1 MMNNSNNNSNNNT
14 RNGNSTRNG
23 DGLYD
28 KLWYLRQRYFRI
40 HDILSMNENQI
51 RNSVLTYLL
60 MKEFNITRD
69 TSVEDL
75 YSIKEKIEQEN
86 SSKAVK
92 MKRLD
97 IILTLIATYSN
108 DRREPLDRLMVMNE
122 LIDEG
127 IIAYSITD
135 GIIKVDVEK
144 TKENASKKKD
154 ELEREIIELKKR
166 DIVQVNL

>member
-1 MMNNSNNNSNNNT
+1 MGNIGV
-14 RNGNSTRNG
+14 RNDNG
-23 DGLYD
+23 YD

-40 HDILSMNENQI
+40 HDILSMNENQL
-51 RNSVLTYLL
+51 RNQVLTYLL
-60 MKEFNITRD
+60 MKEYGITKD
-69 TSVEDL
+69 TKIEDL
-75 YSIKEKIEQEN
+75 YSIKSRIEQEEN

-97 IILTLIATYSN
+97 IILTLIAVYSN

-127 IIAYSITD
+127 IIAYSIMD
-135 GIIKVDVEK
+135 GVLKVDLEK

-154 ELEREIIELKKR
+154 ELEREIIELKKK
-166 DIVQVNL
+166 QLLY

>member
-1 MMNNSNNNSNNNT
+1 MN
-14 RNGNSTRNG
+14 
-23 DGLYD
+23 D
-28 KLWYLRQRYFRI
+28 
-40 HDILSMNENQI
+40 NQI

-60 MKEFNITRD
+60 MKEFGITKD
-69 TSVEDL
+69 TKIEDL
-75 YSIKEKIEQEN
+75 YSIKKKIEQEN
-86 SSKAVK
+86 ASKAVK

-97 IILTLIATYSN
+97 IILTLIAVYSN

-144 TKENASKKKD
+144 TRENASKKKD
-154 ELEREIIELKKR
+154 ELEREIIELKKK
-166 DIVQVNL
+166 QLY

>member
-1 MMNNSNNNSNNNT
+1 
-14 RNGNSTRNG
+14 
-23 DGLYD
+23 
-28 KLWYLRQRYFRI
+28 
-40 HDILSMNENQI
+40 MNENQI

-60 MKEFNITRD
+60 MKEYGITKD
-69 TSVEDL
+69 TKIEDL
-75 YSIKEKIEQEN
+75 YSIKSRIEQEN

-97 IILTLIATYSN
+97 IILTLIAIYSN

-127 IIAYSITD
+127 IIAYSIMD
-135 GIIKVDVEK
+135 GIIKVDLEK

-154 ELEREIIELKKR
+154 ELEREIIELKKK
-166 DIVQVNL
+166 QMY

>member
-1 MMNNSNNNSNNNT
+1 MN
-14 RNGNSTRNG
+14 
-23 DGLYD
+23 D
-28 KLWYLRQRYFRI
+28 
-40 HDILSMNENQI
+40 NQL

-60 MKEFNITRD
+60 MKEYGITKD
-69 TSVEDL
+69 TKIEDL
-75 YSIKEKIEQEN
+75 YRIKSRIEQEEN
-86 SSKAVK
+86 ASKAVK

-97 IILTLIATYSN
+97 IILTLIAVYSN

-144 TKENASKKKD
+144 TRENASKKKD
-154 ELEREIIELKKR
+154 ELEREIIELKKK
-166 DIVQVNL
+166 QLY

>member
-1 MMNNSNNNSNNNT
+1 MMVSNNKNNN
-14 RNGNSTRNG
+14 NNNN
-23 DGLYD
+23 DYD
-28 KLWYLRQRYFRI
+28 RLWYLRQRYFRI

-60 MKEFNITRD
+60 MKEYGITKD
-69 TSVEDL
+69 TKIEDL
-75 YSIKEKIEQEN
+75 YSIKSRIEQEN

-97 IILTLIATYSN
+97 IILTLIAVYSN

-127 IIAYSITD
+127 IIAYSIMD
-135 GIIKVDVEK
+135 GIIKVDLEK
-144 TKENASKKKD
+144 TRENANKKKD
-154 ELEREIIELKKR
+154 ELEREIIELKKK
-166 DIVQVNL
+166 QMY

>member
-1 MMNNSNNNSNNNT
+1 MMSNSNT
-14 RNGNSTRNG
+14 RNGNGHS
-23 DGLYD
+23 YD
-28 KLWYLRQRYFRI
+28 RLWYLRQRYFRI
-40 HDILSMNENQI
+40 HDLLSMNENQL

-60 MKEFNITRD
+60 MKEFGITKD

-75 YSIKEKIEQEN
+75 HSIKSRIEQDN
-86 SSKAVK
+86 SISKAIK

-135 GIIKVDVEK
+135 GIIKVDLEK
-144 TKENASKKKD
+144 TKENASKKKN
-154 ELEREIIELKKR
+154 ELEGEIIELKKK
-166 DIVQVNL
+166 QLY

>member
-1 MMNNSNNNSNNNT
+1 MMANVSV
-14 RNGNSTRNG
+14 RNGNG
-23 DGLYD
+23 YD
-28 KLWYLRQRYFRI
+28 NDYDRLWYLRQRYFRI

-60 MKEFNITRD
+60 MKEYGITKD
-69 TSVEDL
+69 TKIEDL
-75 YSIKEKIEQEN
+75 YSIKSRIEQEEN

-97 IILTLIATYSN
+97 IILTLIAIYSN

-135 GIIKVDVEK
+135 GIIKVDLEK
-144 TKENASKKKD
+144 TKENASKKKE
-154 ELEREIIELKKR
+154 ELEREIIELKKK
-166 DIVQVNL
+166 QLY

>member
-1 MMNNSNNNSNNNT
+1 MMSNSNT
-14 RNGNSTRNG
+14 KNGNGHS
-23 DGLYD
+23 YD
-28 KLWYLRQRYFRI
+28 RLWYLRQRYFRI
-40 HDILSMNENQI
+40 HDILSMSENQL

-60 MKEFNITRD
+60 MKEFNITKD
-69 TSVEDL
+69 TKIEDL
-75 YSIKEKIEQEN
+75 YSIKAKIEQEN

-127 IIAYSITD
+127 IIAYSITN
-135 GIIKVDVEK
+135 GILKVDLEK
-144 TKENASKKKD
+144 TRENANKKKD
-154 ELEREIIELKKR
+154 ELEREIIELKKK
-166 DIVQVNL
+166 QLY